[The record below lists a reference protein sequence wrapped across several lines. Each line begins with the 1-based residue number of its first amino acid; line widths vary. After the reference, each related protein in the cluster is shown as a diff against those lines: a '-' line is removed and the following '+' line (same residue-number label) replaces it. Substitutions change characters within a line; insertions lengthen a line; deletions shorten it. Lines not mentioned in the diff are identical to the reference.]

1 MRFSGRL
8 FGWTLVHKY
17 TKDYLNCRDRLGNV
31 IVFHTLEGQE
41 LSWDNR
47 GNKGKDSGRSP
58 KELPHLMNRA
68 LETQFQHKKRRRQ
81 MSEMSR

>member
-17 TKDYLNCRDRLGNV
+17 TKDCLNCGARLGNV

-41 LSWDNR
+41 LPWENR
-47 GNKGKDSGRSP
+47 GNKGKDSG
-58 KELPHLMNRA
+58 
-68 LETQFQHKKRRRQ
+68 
-81 MSEMSR
+81 